1 MDTEKLIQDLEKY
14 LPEKADL
21 ETHLLSKADQH
32 AYGIH
37 AEEFLKVY
45 PEWIATLLPEEGVHM
60 QPAPPMP
67 VSFPVNLMG
76 VRYGQPKYA
85 LNEQGE
91 LIGLNLAALGL
102 TDAQWEG
109 IVEILR
115 RHDIHLKALNLCDN
129 RLSRLTPPPNV
140 EALEVLDVSGNELED
155 VPVDVKKAGNEAI
168 LHWLQ
173 SKDKRPILEA
183 KVMFIGD
190 SEVGKTHLVEMLI
203 HGKLTRTITTTHG
216 IELNHLKPAK
226 SPEGDIRLNVWD
238 LGGQHFM
245 RSTHQFFFTERTL
258 YVLVTVARTE
268 RQDLNYWLELVQKLG
283 DSAPVLVVI
292 NKTDL
297 DTHDLDRAALQRD
310 YPNIVGFVRTAVF
323 DNPETGVTAI
333 ETIENLQREIHCI
346 VSDKKLMPG
355 VFQLQRPE
363 WFDVKAALEGMDKDF
378 ITYERYLELEGVKGL
393 PEDEASNFLKQMS
406 WLGTVVSFVDDP
418 RLMDTHVINPQW
430 LMDGV
435 YAILND
441 REVKEDNNG
450 CFSYQDLQ
458 RILDRKRYPRSRYG
472 FLVGLMEKFR
482 LCYPAPGKQH
492 TYLIPALFS
501 DAEPPNVWS
510 TSDPMRFRF
519 DYKQYPPDLFITQFV
534 VGHYQQIEDGKVW
547 RSGVVIKNDD
557 GCKALVRQS
566 FRYNQIEIQVDG
578 PKNLRRS
585 FLYALVQ
592 DFDKLH
598 EPYQNLE
605 VKREIPYK
613 DVWLNYDHLLK
624 YELRGKNYYHPELDE
639 DIPVKEVLDGYRPE
653 EEMASADG
661 RYQSKLLE
669 QIAENTGRTASK
681 TEDIARSNEEIALL
695 ARERNEMLERMSEK
709 MQEVLSSIQKSLDS
723 LGDNLF
729 ASQEEQQLFYE
740 KMLAKLSA
748 DEKEKVEG
756 IWKKGDIKQ
765 KLKLSL
771 PFLIGKYEAEIDF
784 SDKRIPRSWKEFK
797 AWFIEEAE

>member
-1 MDTEKLIQDLEKY
+1 MDTEKLIQELEKY

-21 ETHLLSKADQH
+21 ETYLLSKADQH
-32 AYGIH
+32 ASRFD
-37 AEEFLKVY
+37 AEEFFKVY
-45 PEWIATLLPEEGVHM
+45 PEWIATLLPGEQVPLH
-60 QPAPPMP
+60 PAPPMP
-67 VSFPVNLMG
+67 VGFPVNLMG
-76 VRYGQPKYA
+76 VRYGHPKYA

-91 LIGLNLAALGL
+91 LIGLNLASLGL
-102 TDAQWEG
+102 TNEQWER
-109 IVEILR
+109 IVDVLR
-115 RHDIHLKALNLCDN
+115 RHDVRLQALNLSEN

-268 RQDLNYWLELVQKLG
+268 RKDLNYWLELVQKLG
-283 DSAPVLVVI
+283 GGAPVLIAI

-323 DNPETGVTAI
+323 DNPETGVSAI
-333 ETIENLQREIHCI
+333 ETIENLQREIHRI
-346 VSDKKLMPG
+346 VSDKKLMPE

-393 PEDEASNFLKQMS
+393 PEDEASTFLKQMS

-458 RILDRKRYPRSRYG
+458 RILDSKRYPRSRYE

-519 DYKQYPPDLFITQFV
+519 DYKQYPPDLFITQFI

-592 DFDKLH
+592 DFYKLH

-653 EEMASADG
+653 EEMASPG
-661 RYQSKLLE
+661 GHYPTELLKK
-669 QIAENTGRTASK
+669 IAENTGRTAENTSESLELDK
-681 TEDIARSNEEIALL
+681 RRNELLEQMSTRLRQVLEDIQGSIESMG
-695 ARERNEMLERMSEK
+695 ER
-709 MQEVLSSIQKSLDS
+709 
-723 LGDNLF
+723 LF
-729 ASQEEQQLFYE
+729 ANAEEQRKFYE
-740 KMLAKLSA
+740 KMMSKLS
-748 DEKEKVEG
+748 DTEKEEVEH

-765 KLKLSL
+765 KLKFSL